1 MRDPSPSPDL
11 CEYSSE
17 KVGGGGQ
24 ELREKH
30 QSLKSRNWVKGSEK
44 CSLRFARVC
53 LLTVCA
59 ELPLCSGQYSW
70 NEGYCLNPPAEHL
83 IKE

>member
-1 MRDPSPSPDL
+1 MSHPSPARDL
-11 CEYSSE
+11 REYSE
-17 KVGGGGQ
+17 EELRRGGQ
-24 ELREKH
+24 ELREEH
-30 QSLKSRNWVKGSEK
+30 QSLKSGNWVKGSEK

-53 LLTVCA
+53 LLTVCT
-59 ELPLCSGQYSW
+59 EPPLCSGQYSW